1 MSRGMK
7 AIEKAIW
14 YIENHYR
21 DQISLE
27 SIADVAGVSRY
38 HLSRMFCY
46 AIGQPISRYIRV
58 RRLST
63 AAIALAAGETDI
75 LDLALAVGYGSHE
88 AFSRAFKEHFSRT
101 PEQIRAQGHTDDLA
115 LTEAISME
123 HKKAINLA
131 EPRLELLDELKLIGL
146 SRLYKFEEV
155 AAIPD
160 QWQSFAPLIAQV
172 SNESHPVTYGV
183 IYHSDDDSFEYL
195 SGVEAAGTQGTPQNM
210 ARLSLRPQSYLVFSH
225 PGHVANLRET
235 CDAIWSDWL
244 PASGKT
250 VLDAPWFER
259 YGPDFN
265 PMTGAGG
272 LEIWIPV
279 SV

>member
-1 MSRGMK
+1 M
-7 AIEKAIW
+7 
-14 YIENHYR
+14 
-21 DQISLE
+21 
-27 SIADVAGVSRY
+27 
-38 HLSRMFCY
+38 
-46 AIGQPISRYIRV
+46 
-58 RRLST
+58 
-63 AAIALAAGETDI
+63 
-75 LDLALAVGYGSHE
+75 
-88 AFSRAFKEHFSRT
+88 
-101 PEQIRAQGHTDDLA
+101 EQ
-115 LTEAISME
+115 
-123 HKKAINLA
+123 KKATILA
-131 EPRLELLDELKLIGL
+131 EPRLELLDDLKLIGF

-155 AAIPD
+155 ASIPD

-172 SNESHPVTYGV
+172 SNESHPVTYGA

-195 SGVEAAGTQGTPQNM
+195 SGVESAGTQGTPQNM

-250 VLDAPWFER
+250 VLDSPWFER

-279 SV
+279 SA